1 MKKRNILRAVISWLA
16 VAVCMAAI
24 FSLSAQDG
32 EESSELSGW
41 LMKLLDIVP
50 QAGFIVRKC
59 AHALEYMLLAVLMLN
74 ALHAT
79 GGRFRPVLSFMLT
92 AAYAATDEFHQLF
105 VDGRAGSF
113 ADVLI
118 DSAGAATGIIA
129 VTVLVAG
136 VSKIRRKER

>member
-1 MKKRNILRAVISWLA
+1 
-16 VAVCMAAI
+16 MAAI

-50 QAGFIVRKC
+50 QAGLIVRKS

-79 GGRFRPVLSFMLT
+79 GGRLRPFLSFMLT

-105 VDGRAGSF
+105 VDGRAGRF

-118 DSAGAATGIIA
+118 DSAGAAVGIIA
-129 VTVLVAG
+129 ALVLVAAI
-136 VSKIRRKER
+136 SKIRRKER